1 MATKDDLVKKITDT
15 QVNEFI
21 NKYDLTFI
29 STSSLSQTGIN
40 NFQDLINDMV
50 RLKWSYQ
57 INNFDNNLIINNV
70 NSFNLEYKKK
80 KGCC

>member
-1 MATKDDLVKKITDT
+1 VATKDDLVKKITDT